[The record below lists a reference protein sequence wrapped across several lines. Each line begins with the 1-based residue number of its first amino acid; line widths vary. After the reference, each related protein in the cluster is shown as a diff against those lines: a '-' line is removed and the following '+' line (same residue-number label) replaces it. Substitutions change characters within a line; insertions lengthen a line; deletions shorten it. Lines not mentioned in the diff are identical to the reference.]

1 MFQLDNI
8 GEAVTWE
15 SETESDVRNPS
26 NADTHS
32 TGNRQRHGISP
43 RDQTSHEQEHGA
55 GGLGPPPTTMT
66 KQTTRVVFE
75 VCQGEEALSEGMFT
89 SDPKLSLCGVPDT
102 ACRKSLVRSRTL
114 ENIEK
119 KLFDQGY
126 KVEKS
131 RVRSEFR
138 FGNAGTLVADQV
150 ALLPAVIDG
159 RKIIVKAAIL
169 PDEGSITP
177 ILATPPS
184 PPLK

>member
-15 SETESDVRNPS
+15 KQCPG

-43 RDQTSHEQEHGA
+43 RDQTSDEQEHGA

-75 VCQGEEALSEGMFT
+75 VCQEEEAQSEGMFT

-102 ACRKSLVRSRTL
+102 ACRKSLVRSRTF

-126 KVEKS
+126 EKS

-150 ALLPAVIDG
+150 ALLPAAIDG
-159 RKIIVKAAIL
+159 RKTIVKAAIL

-177 ILATPPS
+177 ILATPS
-184 PPLK
+184 PHP